1 LAWINEEDMKAIRSQ
16 ADIVDIIGKYIAVEK
31 SGRGFKA
38 QCPFHDD
45 HDPSMSIS
53 EEKQIF
59 KCFVCGAG
67 GNVFSFVQKFENIT
81 FPEAVYKVA
90 QMINYPLELP
100 GIQVREKPDPFAKE
114 RKILEEYTGYMA
126 YELFSE
132 EGAQA
137 YSQLRERKFD
147 DELIRKFQIGF
158 APSAGQ
164 SEHFFSAKHFAPD
177 DLVNAGVLNDGRAV
191 FVDRIMIPIHD
202 PKGRLVG
209 YTARRT
215 AESEYIPKYIN
226 TASTPL
232 YEKGKLIFNY
242 HRAKD
247 AARKSGRAILC
258 EGAMDVLG
266 LEKADLHEGIACLG
280 TAFTGD
286 QLQLIER
293 LKVPVHVWYDNDR
306 AGKKAAYTFGKAA
319 MGRGIPFSIVSND
332 GAKDP
337 DEVFGQFGAQEVR
350 RIADHT
356 ISFVEFLFQYLPDQ
370 YNLDNYEDKKAFAQ
384 EMNHAIVNTADEFER
399 AGYFSRLKDLTGFD
413 FSSVNASPVQERI
426 NKREPRRPAYI
437 PKVQDGRQKA
447 EWIIL
452 SSILYSKQ
460 FSLRF
465 KEEIGFFKDELYRQL
480 SLYIYDLYRLKD
492 SIDADELFAHI
503 EEEDVRNLL
512 ASLVSSNEEPGE
524 ELFEDSLW
532 KIKECT
538 ISEQIDKIN
547 EQIRILRDPVQK
559 VTLAKTKSVL
569 IEERNKIRNRKE
581 G

>member
-1 LAWINEEDMKAIRSQ
+1 MAWINEEDMKAIRSQ

-226 TASTPL
+226 TAST
-232 YEKGKLIFNY
+232 
-242 HRAKD
+242 
-247 AARKSGRAILC
+247 
-258 EGAMDVLG
+258 
-266 LEKADLHEGIACLG
+266 
-280 TAFTGD
+280 
-286 QLQLIER
+286 
-293 LKVPVHVWYDNDR
+293 
-306 AGKKAAYTFGKAA
+306 
-319 MGRGIPFSIVSND
+319 
-332 GAKDP
+332 
-337 DEVFGQFGAQEVR
+337 
-350 RIADHT
+350 
-356 ISFVEFLFQYLPDQ
+356 
-370 YNLDNYEDKKAFAQ
+370 
-384 EMNHAIVNTADEFER
+384 
-399 AGYFSRLKDLTGFD
+399 
-413 FSSVNASPVQERI
+413 
-426 NKREPRRPAYI
+426 
-437 PKVQDGRQKA
+437 
-447 EWIIL
+447 
-452 SSILYSKQ
+452 
-460 FSLRF
+460 
-465 KEEIGFFKDELYRQL
+465 
-480 SLYIYDLYRLKD
+480 
-492 SIDADELFAHI
+492 
-503 EEEDVRNLL
+503 
-512 ASLVSSNEEPGE
+512 
-524 ELFEDSLW
+524 
-532 KIKECT
+532 
-538 ISEQIDKIN
+538 
-547 EQIRILRDPVQK
+547 
-559 VTLAKTKSVL
+559 
-569 IEERNKIRNRKE
+569 
-581 G
+581 